1 MITKITLWPKSQ
13 PVFYGSQWVRA
24 KAGGILISKA
34 ALGTSVKEGDV
45 LGEISNPLTDSTYL
59 VRSPIN
65 GR

>member
-1 MITKITLWPKSQ
+1 M
-13 PVFYGSQWVRA
+13 RA